1 MVGLELEDYEPQ
13 PESRRCDHPKCFG
26 LGEFRAPKSRHDLSH
41 YLWFCLD
48 HVRQFNANWDYFEG
62 MSQAAIELFQREN
75 LTWHRPTWRLGNG
88 LMGRAAMD
96 PVVDDF
102 GLRGWAKP
110 ASHRSER
117 IARVRRPRSP
127 PERKAL
133 AMLNL
138 GAFASFDDIKARY
151 KELAKRYHP
160 DLNGGSKVAEERLK
174 LINRAYAFLVP
185 RGEPPSKQRCW

>member
-13 PESRRCDHPKCFG
+13 PESRRCDHPGCFG
-26 LGEFRAPKSRHDLSH
+26 LGEFRAPKSPDDLSH

-48 HVRQFNANWDYFEG
+48 HVRQYNASWDYFEG
-62 MSQAAIELFQREN
+62 MNQAAIESFQREN
-75 LTWHRPTWRLGNG
+75 LTWHRPTWRLGIG

-96 PVVDDF
+96 AVVDDF
-102 GLRGWAKP
+102 DLRGWP
-110 ASHRSER
+110 GPRPGRSGGDR
-117 IARVRRPRSP
+117 ARRTRSP

-138 GAFASFDDIKARY
+138 GAYAGFDEIKARY

-160 DLNGGSKVAEERLK
+160 DLNGGSKVAEEQLK

-185 RGEPPSKQRCW
+185 RGEKQSKQNCW